1 MPLNAAQQRAISHA
15 GGHALVLA
23 GAGTG
28 KTTTLIARGVELLTR
43 GVAPE
48 RIIMVTF
55 TRRATREIRE
65 RLVQE
70 VGEVADRMRV
80 GTFHRI
86 SLDLMRLAPQ
96 AFDIQSCTVIDED
109 DREQLM
115 RLARGSLIS
124 NDTKER
130 DTSMPKAGQLVDW
143 LSYARNTNVPVR
155 QYLVANEL
163 LLAEQLELVM
173 QVYERYEARK
183 KQARYLDFDDI
194 LYRCALHL
202 TTNKALRERVAG
214 RFDHVLVDE
223 IQDTSTLQ
231 WQLLHAL
238 RQHAEL
244 FCVGDDAQSIYAFRG
259 ANFTTV
265 HDFATLVKGGTVY
278 RLTENY
284 RSTQPILDISNWLL
298 AASPLN
304 YAKQLVAARG
314 SGPKPLLVECDDDL
328 AQGVWVAND
337 VQRRHHNGMP
347 WASMTVLVRTAWS
360 ARPVESAFIERNIPY
375 VFVGGTSLLKAAH
388 VRDVLS
394 LLRVRINL
402 RDDVAWMRYLTLWK
416 GVGDRTA
423 ERYVQQINACD
434 SLEQAAEFLYR
445 SKPGNDGPAM
455 PLLHLLASDATPAA
469 QMLAAGQ
476 ALEGLLRTKY
486 QFEHWDQRRKD
497 IELLARVA
505 GRFRSLAAFVEEFLL
520 DPLHAS
526 QVTPPGDA
534 VIISTVHAAKG
545 SESDIVYLAR
555 ADAGQY
561 PHSRAESEADIEE
574 ERRVLYV
581 ALTRAKDE
589 LIVLRSPEYVTQWN
603 AQNCFFDTMP
613 GDLVLHAESGQRR
626 RELWQSQHSLDAVIP
641 PLEE

>member
-1 MPLNAAQQRAISHA
+1 
-15 GGHALVLA
+15 
-23 GAGTG
+23 
-28 KTTTLIARGVELLTR
+28 
-43 GVAPE
+43 
-48 RIIMVTF
+48 
-55 TRRATREIRE
+55 
-65 RLVQE
+65 
-70 VGEVADRMRV
+70 
-80 GTFHRI
+80 
-86 SLDLMRLAPQ
+86 
-96 AFDIQSCTVIDED
+96 
-109 DREQLM
+109 M

-130 DTSMPKAGQLVDW
+130 DTSMPKAGQLVEW

-155 QYLVANEL
+155 QYLAANEL
-163 LLAEQLELVM
+163 LLPEQLELVM

-202 TTNKALRERVAG
+202 TTNKALRERIAG
-214 RFDHVLVDE
+214 RFSHVLVDE
-223 IQDTSTLQ
+223 VQDTSTLQ

-259 ANFTTV
+259 ANFATV

-298 AASPLN
+298 AVSPLK
-304 YAKQLVAARG
+304 YDKQLTAARG
-314 SGPKPLLVECDDDL
+314 GGGKPLLVECDDEF
-328 AQGVWVAND
+328 AQGVWIAND
-337 VQRRHHNGMP
+337 LQRRHGNGLA
-347 WASMTVLVRTAWS
+347 WANMTVLVRTAWA
-360 ARPVESAFIERNIPY
+360 ARQVETACIERNIPY

-434 SLEQAAEFLYR
+434 SLEQAAEYMYR
-445 SKPGNDGPAM
+445 TKPGTDGPAM
-455 PLLHLLASDATPAA
+455 PLMHLLQSDETPAA

-476 ALEGLLRTKY
+476 ALEGLLRVKY
-486 QFEHWDQRRKD
+486 QFEHWEQRRKD
-497 IELLARVA
+497 IDLLVRVA

-561 PHSRAESEADIEE
+561 PHSRAQSEADIEE

-589 LIVLRSPEYVTQWN
+589 LILVRSPEYIAQWGAN
-603 AQNCFFDTMP
+603 NCFFDTLP
-613 GDLVLHAESGQRR
+613 APLVVLAEHGQRR
-626 RELWQSQHSLDAVIP
+626 RELWLGKSSLDAVIP